1 MKKYDV
7 TALGELL
14 IDFTT
19 DGTLSNQGN
28 QLFEA
33 NPGGAPCNVL
43 AMLQNLDRH
52 TAFIGKVGNDSFGK
66 MLKDTL
72 LEAGINTDDL
82 LMDNNVPTTLAFVH
96 TAPDGDRSF
105 SFYRNPGA
113 DMMLRSEEINLELI
127 ENSKIF
133 HFGTLSMTDPGVEA
147 ATKTAIENA
156 KEAGTI
162 ISFDP
167 NLRPP
172 LWKSLDAAKEKIHY
186 GLSQCDVL
194 KISDDEI
201 VFLTG
206 TEDTDAGIALIRKQ
220 YDIPL
225 ICATMGKNGS
235 KAYYKDLVISRDT
248 FLDVNTIE
256 TTGAGD
262 TFMAC
267 VLDAVLENGLN
278 GFDEHKL
285 YAMLTFANAASSII
299 TTRRGAL
306 KVMPEKAEVLEFLA
320 KRAKITS

>member
-1 MKKYDV
+1 MKEFDV

-14 IDFTT
+14 IDFTS
-19 DGTLSNQGN
+19 DGTLSSQGN
-28 QLFEA
+28 LMFEA

-43 AMLQNLDRH
+43 AMLQKLGRH
-52 TAFIGKVGNDSFGK
+52 TAFIGKVGNDTFGK
-66 MLKDTL
+66 MLKNTVQ
-72 LEAGINTDDL
+72 ETGINTDNL

-96 TAPDGDRSF
+96 TASDGDRSF

-127 ENSKIF
+127 KNSKIF
-133 HFGTLSMTDPGVEA
+133 HFGTLSMTNPDIEA
-147 ATKTAIENA
+147 STKTAIEAA
-156 KEAGTI
+156 KQYGLV

-172 LWKSLDAAKEKIHY
+172 LWENLDTAKEKIQY

-201 VFLTG
+201 AFIT
-206 TEDTDAGIALIRKQ
+206 DTDDADDGISLIRKE

-225 ICATMGKNGS
+225 ICATMGKKGS
-235 KAYYKDLVISRDT
+235 KAYYKDITVSRET
-248 FLDVNTIE
+248 FLDVNTVE

-267 VLDAVLENGLN
+267 VLDAVLKNGID
-278 GFDEHKL
+278 GFDGQKL
-285 YAMLTFANAASSII
+285 YDMITFANAASSII

-306 KVMPEKAEVLEFLA
+306 KVMPQKTEVLNFLA
-320 KRAKITS
+320 KHI

>member
-14 IDFTT
+14 IDFTA

-28 QLFEA
+28 RLFEA

-43 AMLQNLDRH
+43 AMLQKLGRH

-66 MLKDTL
+66 MLKDTVRQ
-72 LEAGINTDDL
+72 AGINTDNL
-82 LMDNNVPTTLAFVH
+82 LMDNNIPTTLAFVH

-113 DMMLRSEEINLELI
+113 DMMLRPEEINLELI
-127 ENSKIF
+127 KNSKIF
-133 HFGTLSMTDPGVEA
+133 HFGTLSMTDPEVEA
-147 ATKTAIENA
+147 ATKAAIEAA
-156 KEAGTI
+156 KEAGAI

-172 LWKSLDAAKEKIHY
+172 LWKSLDTAKEKIHY
-186 GLSQCDVL
+186 GLSVCNVL

-201 VFLTG
+201 AFLTG
-206 TEDTDAGIALIRKQ
+206 IGDVDAGVELIRRQ

-235 KAYYKDLVISRDT
+235 KAYYKNIAVSREA

-278 GFDEHKL
+278 GFDEQKL

-306 KVMPEKAEVLEFLA
+306 KVMPEKTEILDFLS
-320 KRAKITS
+320 KHTKTSN

>member
-1 MKKYDV
+1 MKKFDI

-14 IDFTT
+14 IDFTS
-19 DGTLSNQGN
+19 DGTLSSQGN
-28 QLFEA
+28 QMFEA

-43 AMLQNLDRH
+43 AMLQKLGRH
-52 TAFIGKVGNDSFGK
+52 TAFIGKVGNDTFGK
-66 MLKDTL
+66 MLKNTVQ
-72 LEAGINTDDL
+72 ETGINTGNL

-96 TAPDGDRSF
+96 TASDGDRSF

-113 DMMLRSEEINLELI
+113 DMMLRLEEINLELI
-127 ENSKIF
+127 KNSKIF
-133 HFGTLSMTDPGVEA
+133 HFGTLSMTNPDIEVTTKAAIEA
-147 ATKTAIENA
+147 AKQYGA
-156 KEAGTI
+156 I

-172 LWKSLDAAKEKIHY
+172 LWKNPDTAKEKIKY

-201 VFLTG
+201 AFMT
-206 TEDTDAGIALIRKQ
+206 DTDDVDIGINLIRKK

-225 ICATMGKNGS
+225 ICATMGKKGS
-235 KAYYKDLVISRDT
+235 KAYYKDITISRET

-267 VLDAVLENGLN
+267 VLDAVLENGID
-278 GFDEHKL
+278 GFDEQKL
-285 YAMLTFANAASSII
+285 YDMITFANAASSII

-306 KVMPEKAEVLEFLA
+306 KVMPEKAEVLSFLA
-320 KRAKITS
+320 KHI

>member
-14 IDFTT
+14 IDFTA
-19 DGTLSNQGN
+19 DGTLSKQGN
-28 QLFEA
+28 KMFEA

-43 AMLQNLDRH
+43 AMLQKLGRQ
-52 TAFIGKVGNDSFGK
+52 TAFIGKVGNDSFGE
-66 MLKDTL
+66 MLKDTVRQ
-72 LEAGINTDDL
+72 AGINTDNL
-82 LMDNNVPTTLAFVH
+82 LMDNNIPTTLAFVH

-113 DMMLRSEEINLELI
+113 DMMLRPEEINLELI
-127 ENSKIF
+127 KNSKIF
-133 HFGTLSMTDPGVEA
+133 HFGTLSMTDPEVEA
-147 ATKTAIENA
+147 ATKAAIEAA
-156 KEAGTI
+156 KEAGAI

-172 LWKSLDAAKEKIHY
+172 LWKSLDTAKEKIHY
-186 GLSQCDVL
+186 GLSMCNVL

-201 VFLTG
+201 AFLTG
-206 TEDTDAGIALIRKQ
+206 IGDVDAGVELIRRQ

-235 KAYYKDLVISRDT
+235 KAYYKSIAVSREA
-248 FLDVNTIE
+248 FLDGNTIE

-278 GFDEHKL
+278 GFDEQNL

-306 KVMPEKAEVLEFLA
+306 KVMPEKAEILDFLS
-320 KRAKITS
+320 KHTKTSN